1 MRLRGKVDISTEIY
15 AKGLPSLEEDKRKSL
30 EADAKAVAL
39 KYDKAKN
46 PAPHVVAK
54 GKGALAERI
63 RAVAEEHDIPIH
75 VDGDLVEVLEKLEI
89 EQEIPLDLYTVVAE
103 IFAYLYNANDQKKK
117 A

>member
-1 MRLRGKVDISTEIY
+1 MPI
-15 AKGLPSLEEDKRKSL
+15 LEEDKNKNQKGTGSGGS
-30 EADAKAVAL
+30 KAVAL
-39 KYDKAKN
+39 KYDKSKN

-63 RAVAEEHDIPIH
+63 LMLAKESDIPIH
-75 VDGDLVEVLEKLEI
+75 ADADLVEVLEKLEI

-103 IFAYLYNANDQKKK
+103 IFAYLYNANDSKKK